1 MWAANTKFSAVHF
14 PYTSL
19 KLYTDIETL
28 ILNSILFAK
37 HFF

>member
-1 MWAANTKFSAVHF
+1 MWAANTKFSAGHI
-14 PYTSL
+14 PYISL
-19 KLYTDIETL
+19 KLYADIEMS